1 MNLQQKQRQMEEL
14 TREKMAFL
22 QQQSDAQV
30 KLEKTKQRVALLSL
44 AADLIKASGEDS
56 SAELAIEWA
65 KKLAEFV
72 DA

>member
-1 MNLQQKQRQMEEL
+1 MNLQQKQKQMEEL
-14 TREKMAFL
+14 TRERMAFL
-22 QQQSDAQV
+22 ERQSDAQI

>member
-1 MNLQQKQRQMEEL
+1 MNLQQKQKQMEEL
-14 TREKMAFL
+14 TRERMAFL
-22 QQQSDAQV
+22 GRQSDAQI

>member
-14 TREKMAFL
+14 TRERMAFL

-30 KLEKTKQRVALLSL
+30 RMEKTKQRVALLSL
-44 AADLIKASGEDS
+44 AADLIKASGEDA

-72 DA
+72 DV